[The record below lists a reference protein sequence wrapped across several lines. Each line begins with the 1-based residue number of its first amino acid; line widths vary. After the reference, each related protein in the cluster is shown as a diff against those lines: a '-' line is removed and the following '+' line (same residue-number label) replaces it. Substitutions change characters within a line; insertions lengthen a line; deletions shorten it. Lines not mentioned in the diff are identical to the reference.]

1 VKRIIPK
8 VIFSGLFAMLMTAFS
23 ALGFS
28 ALGFS
33 ALGFSASGPTITTW
47 LVPKLHFI
55 FGYEQGEPVQM
66 YFQRTP
72 VFDAQKLEIKS
83 ISVTGL
89 KVRSWQLFEAFGKP
103 LLEIDFEPKP
113 GDDINFETIQIKDA
127 RGREFTVS
135 VGPNRVMY
143 LKPKAKYELNFE
155 LLEQIPNNRLYLAMQ
170 FFNDSPQT
178 VTINRIVYAPKI
190 ASTNRILLNPAYD
203 STWFTKLE
211 LWSRALV
218 TGSGVLPPLPD
229 KANYADAN
237 NLNLNISPS
246 RGFSAAI
253 VEPSL
258 KAKYSCLRLP
268 AAKRPDP
275 KVRRDNAYLQGVIE
289 YRVGSGPKQL
299 YPIPDSIQTDVCL

>member
-1 VKRIIPK
+1 
-8 VIFSGLFAMLMTAFS
+8 
-23 ALGFS
+23 
-28 ALGFS
+28 
-33 ALGFSASGPTITTW
+33 
-47 LVPKLHFI
+47 
-55 FGYEQGEPVQM
+55 
-66 YFQRTP
+66 
-72 VFDAQKLEIKS
+72 
-83 ISVTGL
+83 L

-113 GDDINFETIQIKDA
+113 GDDVNFETIQIKDT
-127 RGREFTVS
+127 RGREFAVN

-143 LKPKAKYELNFE
+143 LKPKPKYELNFE
-155 LLEQIPNNRLYLAMQ
+155 LLEQIPNTRLYLAMQ
-170 FFNDSPQT
+170 FFNDSSQT
-178 VTINRIVYAPKI
+178 VTINRIIYAPKI

-203 STWFTKLE
+203 SIWFTKLE
-211 LWSRALV
+211 IWSRALV

-229 KANYADAN
+229 KAKYADAN
-237 NLNLNISPS
+237 NLNLKISPS

-275 KVRRDNAYLQGVIE
+275 KIRQDNAYLQAVIE
-289 YRVGSGPKQL
+289 YRVGTGPKQL

>member
-1 VKRIIPK
+1 LNGNVKRNLSKI
-8 VIFSGLFAMLMTAFS
+8 LFAISSVILLMTAFPT
-23 ALGFS
+23 FS
-28 ALGFS
+28 V
-33 ALGFSASGPTITTW
+33 PTPQITNW
-47 LVPKLHFI
+47 LIPKLHFVLG
-55 FGYEQGEPVQM
+55 FEHGEPVQM

-72 VFDAQKLEIKS
+72 AFDAKKLEIKS
-83 ISVTGL
+83 VKVPGL

-103 LLEIDFEPKP
+103 LLEIDFQPKP
-113 GDDINFETIQIKDA
+113 GDDVNFESIQIRDSKHTY
-127 RGREFTVS
+127 TVS

-143 LKPKAKYELNFE
+143 LKPKAKYELNFD

-170 FFNDSPQT
+170 FFNDSSQT
-178 VTINRIVYAPKI
+178 VTINRIIYAPTI

-218 TGSGVLPPLPD
+218 KDVSLLPPLPE
-229 KANYADAN
+229 KAKYVDAN
-237 NLNLNISPS
+237 NLNLQIKPS

-268 AAKRPDP
+268 VAKRPDP
-275 KVRRDNAYLQGVIE
+275 KIRRDNAYLQSVIE
-289 YRVGSGPKQL
+289 YRVGTGPKQL
-299 YPIPDSIQTDVCL
+299 YPIPDAIQTDVCL

>member
-1 VKRIIPK
+1 VKRHIPK
-8 VIFSGLFAMLMTAFS
+8 IILSAMLPAMLMTVFS
-23 ALGFS
+23 VLGFS
-28 ALGFS
+28 APN
-33 ALGFSASGPTITTW
+33 PTITTW

-72 VFDAQKLEIKS
+72 AFDAKKLEIKS
-83 ISVTGL
+83 VTVPGL

-103 LLEIDFEPKP
+103 LLELDFEPKP
-113 GDDINFETIQIKDA
+113 GDDLNFDTIQISDGKQTY
-127 RGREFTVS
+127 TVS

-143 LKPKAKYELNFE
+143 LKPKAKYELGFE
-155 LLEQIPNNRLYLAMQ
+155 VLEQIPNTRLYLAMQ
-170 FFNDSPQT
+170 FFNDSSQT
-178 VTINRIVYAPKI
+178 ITINRIIYAPTI

-211 LWSRALV
+211 LWSRAQVKDVDL
-218 TGSGVLPPLPD
+218 LPPLPA
-229 KANYADAN
+229 KAKYADAN
-237 NLNLNISPS
+237 NLNLQIKPS

-275 KVRRDNAYLQGVIE
+275 KIRQDNAYLQAVIE
-289 YRVGSGPKQL
+289 YRVGGGPKQF

>member
-1 VKRIIPK
+1 LNGNVKRNLPK
-8 VIFSGLFAMLMTAFS
+8 ILFAVSSAILLMTAFS
-23 ALGFS
+23 A
-28 ALGFS
+28 
-33 ALGFSASGPTITTW
+33 PVPHINNW
-47 LVPKLHFI
+47 LIPKLHFVLG
-55 FGYEQGEPVQM
+55 FETGEPVQM

-72 VFDAQKLEIKS
+72 TFDTKKLEIKS
-83 ISVTGL
+83 VTVPGL

-103 LLEIDFEPKP
+103 LLEIDFQPKP
-113 GDDINFETIQIKDA
+113 GDDVNFDSIQISDSKHTY
-127 RGREFTVS
+127 TVS

-170 FFNDSPQT
+170 FFNDSSQT
-178 VTINRIVYAPKI
+178 VTINRIIYAPTI

-211 LWSRALV
+211 LWSRAQVKDVDL
-218 TGSGVLPPLPD
+218 LPPLPD
-229 KANYADAN
+229 KAKYADAN
-237 NLNLNISPS
+237 NLNLQIKPS

-275 KVRRDNAYLQGVIE
+275 NIRRDNAYLQSVIE
-289 YRVGSGPKQL
+289 YQVGTGPKQL
-299 YPIPDSIQTDVCL
+299 YPIPDAIQTDVCL

>member
-1 VKRIIPK
+1 MKRRLPKIIFLVMLP
-8 VIFSGLFAMLMTAFS
+8 AMLTTAIS

-28 ALGFS
+28 AQ
-33 ALGFSASGPTITTW
+33 GPSITTW
-47 LVPKLHFI
+47 LVPKMHFI
-55 FGYEQGEPVQM
+55 FGYEQGEQVQM

-72 VFDAQKLEIKS
+72 AFNAKKLEIKS
-83 ISVTGL
+83 VTVPGL

-103 LLEIDFEPKP
+103 LLELGFEPKP
-113 GDDINFETIQIKDA
+113 GDDVNFDTIQISDNKQTY
-127 RGREFTVS
+127 TVS

-143 LKPKAKYELNFE
+143 LKPKAKYELGFE
-155 LLEQIPNNRLYLAMQ
+155 VLEQIPNSRLYLAMQ
-170 FFNDSPQT
+170 FFNDSSQT
-178 VTINRIVYAPKI
+178 VTINRIIYAPKI

-218 TGSGVLPPLPD
+218 KDVDLLPPLPD
-229 KANYADAN
+229 KATYANAN
-237 NLNLNISPS
+237 NLNLQIKPS

-275 KVRRDNAYLQGVIE
+275 KIRRDNAYLQAVIE
-289 YRVGSGPKQL
+289 YRVGSGPKQF

>member
-1 VKRIIPK
+1 MKRNLSNIL
-8 VIFSGLFAMLMTAFS
+8 FSISSAILLMTVSPVSPVFPVFS
-23 ALGFS
+23 V
-28 ALGFS
+28 
-33 ALGFSASGPTITTW
+33 PTTTITTW
-47 LVPKLHFI
+47 LVPKLHFV

-66 YFQRTP
+66 YFQRTST
-72 VFDAQKLEIKS
+72 FDAKKLEIKS
-83 ISVTGL
+83 VSVPGL

-103 LLEIDFEPKP
+103 LLEIDFQPKP
-113 GDDINFETIQIKDA
+113 GDDVNFDTIQIKDT
-127 RGREFTVS
+127 RGREFTVD

-170 FFNDSPQT
+170 FFNDSSQT
-178 VTINRIVYAPKI
+178 VTINRIIYAPTI
-190 ASTNRILLNPAYD
+190 ASTNRILLNPAFD
-203 STWFTKLE
+203 GTWFTKLE
-211 LWSRALV
+211 LWSRAQVKDL
-218 TGSGVLPPLPD
+218 TLLPPLPD
-229 KANYADAN
+229 KAKYADAN
-237 NLNLNISPS
+237 NLNLQIKPS

-275 KVRRDNAYLQGVIE
+275 KIRQDNAYLQAVIE

-299 YPIPDSIQTDVCL
+299 YPIPDAIQTDVCL

>member
-1 VKRIIPK
+1 VKRNLSRI
-8 VIFSGLFAMLMTAFS
+8 LFAISSAILLMTVLS
-23 ALGFS
+23 ALGVS
-28 ALGFS
+28 ALGVS
-33 ALGFSASGPTITTW
+33 AQSPTITTW
-47 LVPKLHFI
+47 LVPKLHFV
-55 FGYEQGEPVQM
+55 FGHEQGEPVQM

-72 VFDAQKLEIKS
+72 AFDAKKLEIKS
-83 ISVTGL
+83 VKVPGL

-103 LLEIDFEPKP
+103 LLELDFQPKP
-113 GDDINFETIQIKDA
+113 GDDVNFETIQIGDGKQ
-127 RGREFTVS
+127 TYTIY

-143 LKPKAKYELNFE
+143 LKPKPKYELEFE
-155 LLEQIPNNRLYLAMQ
+155 VLEQIPNTRLYLAMQ

-178 VTINRIVYAPKI
+178 VTINRIIYAPKI

-211 LWSRALV
+211 LWSRASIKDVSL
-218 TGSGVLPPLPD
+218 LPALPD
-229 KANYADAN
+229 KAKYANAN
-237 NLNLNISPS
+237 NLNLQIKPS

-268 AAKRPDP
+268 PAKRPDP
-275 KVRRDNAYLQGVIE
+275 KIRQDNAYLQAVIE
-289 YRVGSGPKQL
+289 YRVGTGPKQL